1 MADDD
6 ILPLP
11 PTPAAP
17 GLPHLYVLNDNP
29 EFLELIR
36 EILEDTRIRVTVE
49 QMRPNVSVTR
59 DNLRAAQPDFVLVDV
74 VPYRDDAARLLAEL
88 AATPDMH
95 DLPIMLAS
103 TSPQVAEALAQQ
115 YPGQVREVLSKPFEF
130 DDLFAKLSQFV
141 EIRARQT

>member
-6 ILPLP
+6 ALPLP
-11 PTPAAP
+11 PTPAPP
-17 GLPHLYVLNDNP
+17 GLPHLYVLNENP

-49 QMRPNVSVTR
+49 QMRPNVAVTR
-59 DNLRAAQPDFVLVDV
+59 DNLRAAQPDLVLLDV
-74 VPYRDDAARLLAEL
+74 VPYREDAARLLAEL
-88 AATPDMH
+88 AATPDLQ

-103 TSPQVAEALAQQ
+103 TTPQVAEALAQH
-115 YPGQVREVLSKPFEF
+115 YPEQVREVLSKPFDL

-141 EIRARQT
+141 EILAR